1 MGVLF
6 KIAFRNLKEHK
17 SKTLIIGII
26 IALGIALMLV
36 GNALMDTAGNGIR
49 RSFIDNYTGH
59 VMISGKAEVDVSLF
73 GIQGPQAGSEEVPR
87 IPQYGKVFEHAAS
100 LPEVQALAAQVTGF
114 SLFSFEDKG
123 NQFGIL
129 FGIEPESYRSMFPDS
144 ITMVSGRYLEP
155 GEEGILL
162 SEGKIE
168 EIREELDISLEVG
181 DSVVLSG
188 LGPAG
193 FRIREVP
200 IRGIFRFRQEVEG
213 LSQINFI
220 DVQSLRALLGMVV
233 ASARAMELG
242 AEETALLL
250 AGTSWDA
257 EARDPEA
264 GDAAAR
270 DPAPLED
277 DLFGGPMVEAAQSE
291 EMTMTEDSLLGI
303 LGERTEGSYTAA
315 IDSGAWNFLLLKL
328 EDEGQVRP
336 VIDELNRWFAA
347 QEIEA
352 QAVDWKAASG
362 GFGSLADTLQV
373 VFNVLI
379 LIIAVVAVII
389 IMNTLV
395 ISVIERTTEIG
406 TMRALGAQ
414 KGMVRWMFILE
425 TSSISLV
432 FGLLGIAL
440 GAGIIGIL
448 NLTGIAAPNPFFEI
462 LFGGKILHPLLPL
475 SAVLYALAVIA
486 GIGVVASLYP
496 VAIALRIQPVRA
508 IQTEG

>member
-1 MGVLF
+1 
-6 KIAFRNLKEHK
+6 
-17 SKTLIIGII
+17 
-26 IALGIALMLV
+26 MLV

-49 RSFIDNYTGH
+49 RSFIENYTGH
-59 VMISGKAEVDVSLF
+59 VMISGKAEVDLSLF
-73 GIQGPQAGSEEVPR
+73 GIQGPEAGSEEVPR
-87 IPQYGKVFEHAAS
+87 IPEYEKVYQYAAS
-100 LPEVQALAAQVTGF
+100 LPEVEALAAQITGYT
-114 SLFSFEDKG
+114 LFSFEEKG

-129 FGIEPESYRSMFPDS
+129 FGIEPESYRAMFPDS
-144 ITMVSGRYLEP
+144 ITVVSGRYLQP

-162 SEGKIE
+162 SEGKVE
-168 EIREELDISLEVG
+168 EIRTELDVSLEAG

-188 LGPAG
+188 LGSAG

-233 ASARAMELG
+233 ASAESFDLAE
-242 AEETALLL
+242 EETAFL
-250 AGTSWDA
+250 
-257 EARDPEA
+257 EA
-264 GDAAAR
+264 GGR
-270 DPAPLED
+270 EE
-277 DLFGGPMVEAAQSE
+277 DLFGGPMVQSASSE
-291 EMTMTEDSLLGI
+291 ELTMTEDSLLGI
-303 LGERTEGSYTAA
+303 LGERTAGSYTAA

-328 EDEGQVRP
+328 QDESQLRP
-336 VIDELNRWFAA
+336 VIDTLNRWFEEE
-347 QEIEA
+347 EIDA

-414 KGMVRWMFILE
+414 KPMVRRMFILE
-425 TSSISLV
+425 TLSISVV
-432 FGLLGIAL
+432 FGLAGIGL

-462 LFGGKILHPLLPL
+462 LFGGKVLHPLLPS

-486 GIGVVASLYP
+486 AIGVIASLYP

-508 IQTEG
+508 IQTE